1 MNYVLVTGGLGFI
14 GSHTVVELINNKYEV
29 VICDNLSNSK
39 INVIDKIEKITSKKI
54 IFEKCDLLNIK
65 DLETIFN
72 KYNFIF
78 VIHFASLKSVNDSI
92 KYPLSYYN
100 NNVVGSINLFNI
112 MDKYNVRKIIF
123 SSSAT
128 VYGKCNCPVKES
140 DTTGLNISSV
150 YGNTKFMIEE
160 ILKSLDSW
168 SVVILRYFNPIGC
181 HSSGF
186 LGEEPSNTPNNL
198 FPYILKVAI
207 GELKEIKI
215 YGNDYLTKDG
225 SCVRDFI
232 HIEDLANAH
241 IESIKKLDE
250 KKVNIYNVGTGI
262 GYTVKEV
269 LNTFEKINNI
279 KINKIFSERREGD
292 IDVLYSDSSKIKNEL
307 NWVPKKTLEDMCFD
321 GFKFIKILK

>member
-14 GSHTVVELINNKYEV
+14 GSHTVVELIKNKYEV

-128 VYGKCNCPVKES
+128 VYGKCNCPVKET
-140 DTTGLNISSV
+140 DTAGINISSV

-160 ILKSLDSW
+160 ILKSLENW
-168 SVVILRYFNPIGC
+168 SIVILRYFNPIGC

-207 GELKEIKI
+207 GELNELKI

-232 HIEDLANAH
+232 HVEDLANAH
-241 IESIKKLDE
+241 IASIKKLSE
-250 KKVNIYNVGTGI
+250 NKVNIYNVGTGV

-269 LNTFEKINNI
+269 LNTFENINNI
-279 KINKIFSERREGD
+279 KINKIFSDRREGD
-292 IDVLYSDSSKIKNEL
+292 IDVLYSDSSKIKKEL
-307 NWVPKKTLEDMCFD
+307 NWYPKKTLEDMCFD